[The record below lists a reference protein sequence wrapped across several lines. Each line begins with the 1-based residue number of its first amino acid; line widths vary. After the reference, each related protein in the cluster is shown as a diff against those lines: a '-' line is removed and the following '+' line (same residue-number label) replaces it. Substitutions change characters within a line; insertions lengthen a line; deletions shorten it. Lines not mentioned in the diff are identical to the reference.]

1 MKAEIWAEVGDAVAG
16 GGPTPKLEAALGN
29 ILAGRSNHFPR
40 PLPPKRAQSD
50 TSSDASSL
58 QSKENRSPRRRLRRD
73 LLPSDSDVSEPPT
86 PQKPASDFFRRA
98 ARRAYA
104 PAKEDPRTQLRR
116 SLIDALLKCADATA
130 AAQLIRNDGPA
141 ALNCERAELWVAKA
155 STNEEHWSCD
165 DDKALAEAAAV
176 SCAARQGSSD
186 RRAWPVTM
194 GEAVVGVLEITGAPW
209 PFDPK
214 EGVELAE
221 EIWPKEVERRDRVE
235 GKVRRAPEEPTKE
248 EREAHEALHAEHRAW
263 CRHCVRGTWEESGT

>member
-1 MKAEIWAEVGDAVAG
+1 MKAEIWAEAGDAVAG

-40 PLPPKRAQSD
+40 PPAQKRAPSD

-86 PQKPASDFFRRA
+86 PTTKPASDFFRRA

-104 PAKEDPRTQLRR
+104 PAKEDPRQQLRR
-116 SLIDALLKCADATA
+116 ALVDAILKCADATS
-130 AAQLIRNDGPA
+130 AAQLVRSDGPA

-165 DDKALAEAAAV
+165 DDKALAEATAV

-186 RRAWPVTM
+186 RRAWPVTC
-194 GEAVVGVLEITGAPW
+194 LLYTSPS
-209 PFDPK
+209 P
-214 EGVELAE
+214 
-221 EIWPKEVERRDRVE
+221 RDRQ
-235 GKVRRAPEEPTKE
+235 KSRMPSSA
-248 EREAHEALHAEHRAW
+248 
-263 CRHCVRGTWEESGT
+263 